1 MKSNRF
7 LSFVISVALIFGAI
21 VIPAR
26 ADGDEPQYEAV
37 IHNIAAKCAEG
48 DITADG
54 NFIWFLADMA
64 EYAALYPESE
74 SVLSAEELEKCKDK
88 LLTFAKNAE
97 TGTDLAKSIIALRAL
112 GYDAAKTGATQKLAA
127 LIDAKSKAVTNIF
140 ALPYVAIAMR
150 EYANEEQSAYL
161 LKAMVK
167 QKASWQDMSLGT
179 DAATPMLLALYP
191 YYAENDDVKTA
202 VDETVP
208 LILACQNENGLISN
222 APSTGLAIA
231 ALSAYNTDDAVLQ
244 KLIAGLMGEATEAL
258 DGFLPTENSFG
269 TEQGFRG
276 FLAYE
281 LRGKKAFFDFSKNPK
296 NEPVEQENSNEGQSS
311 HSSGSGSSGTE
322 NNKKVNLT
330 VRIVS
335 HDEKDCDNSFTY
347 KQNSSKYS
355 TVLSKIMSVDETA
368 TVYDATVA
376 LLEENGISY
385 TAKNGYIAEIDGIS
399 EFDHGD
405 YSGWM
410 YMVNGEHQTVG
421 CNYVT
426 VAPNSVVLWFY
437 TDDYRYEKGS
447 ESFGYGSKK
456 EENSG
461 QEILE
466 EGEKTEAVSDTA
478 KYILKTVENPQI
490 SSIGG
495 EWAVLG
501 LLASGEA
508 VPKEYLDRYIENVEN
523 TVKASE
529 GVLHKRKYT
538 EYSRVVLSLT
548 LVGKNA
554 QDVAGYDLTAPI
566 CDFEKTVQQGL
577 NGAIWALI
585 AIDVGNYGDSAV
597 REKYVEY
604 ILSRELESG
613 GWNFSETE
621 LEADCDITAMA
632 LSALS
637 NHCESD
643 AVKKAVDRGVTKLS
657 KMQNADGGFSTYGEE
672 TAESTAQVICALAAL
687 GIDQKDSRFVK
698 NGKTPMDSLMTYYI
712 EGKGFSHTKGG
723 ETNQM
728 ATEQALLAISAQKR
742 QAEGKAK
749 LFGKNKFCDILGNP
763 NETAIVKMAEKGIIN
778 GMSENI
784 FSPEAS
790 VTRAQFATMV
800 VRGMDI
806 LGDYETAFSDVAK
819 TDWFYGYV
827 SSAFKKGIVYGVSET
842 EFNPGGNITCE
853 EAAAMLARA
862 ARLCGLE
869 YEKNTKFVPD
879 ASDWAVADLNFC
891 LDAEILDGTISP
903 KKVLTRAETA
913 QMIYNMLKKAEKLD

>member
-7 LSFVISVALIFGAI
+7 LSFIISVALIFGAI
-21 VIPAR
+21 IIPAR
-26 ADGDEPQYEAV
+26 ADSESYEQS
-37 IHNIAAKCAEG
+37 IHNIAAKCSENG
-48 DITADG
+48 ITEDG

-64 EYAALYPESE
+64 EYASLYPESD
-74 SVLSAEELEKCKDK
+74 SVLSSEELENCKNK
-88 LLTFAKNAE
+88 LLDFAESAV
-97 TGTDLAKSIIALRAL
+97 TGADLAKSIIGFRAL
-112 GYDAAKTGATQKLAA
+112 GYDAAETGVTEKLSA
-127 LIDAKSKAVTNIF
+127 LINAKSKSVTNIYT
-140 ALPYVAIAMR
+140 LPYVAIAMR
-150 EYANEEQSAYL
+150 EYATEEESAYL
-161 LKAMVK
+161 LKAMLK

-191 YYAENDDVKTA
+191 YYAENDEVKAA
-202 VDETVP
+202 VDETIP
-208 LILACQNENGLISN
+208 LILTCQAESGLISN

-231 ALSAYNTDDAVLQ
+231 ALSAYNADDEVLQ
-244 KLIAGLMGEATEAL
+244 KLIAGLMGEATEAH

-276 FLAYE
+276 LLAYE
-281 LRGKKAFFDFSKNPK
+281 LRGKKAFFDFTQNPK
-296 NEPVEQENSNEGQSS
+296 NELVEQQETVEEQSS
-311 HSSGSGSSGTE
+311 HNSGSGSSETE
-322 NNKKVNLT
+322 NKVSLT
-330 VRIVS
+330 VRIMS
-335 HDEKDCDNSFTY
+335 HNGKECNNSFTY
-347 KQNSSKYS
+347 KENSSKYS
-355 TVLSKIMSVDETA
+355 TVLSKTISVDETA

-376 LLEENGISY
+376 IFEENGISY

-410 YMVNGEHQTVG
+410 FMVNGEHQTLG

-426 VAPNSVVLWFY
+426 VKPNSVVLWFY

-456 EENSG
+456 EEKTE
-461 QEILE
+461 QEIPDAN
-466 EGEKTEAVSDTA
+466 GKNEAVSDTA

-538 EYSRVVLSLT
+538 EYSRVVLALT
-548 LVGKNA
+548 LAGENA

-566 CDFEKTVQQGL
+566 CDYEKTVQQGL

-585 AIDVGNYGDSAV
+585 ALDVGNYGDSAV
-597 REKYVEY
+597 REKYVDY
-604 ILSRELESG
+604 ILSRELETG
-613 GWNFSETE
+613 GWNLSENE
-621 LEADCDITAMA
+621 KDADCDITAMA
-632 LSALS
+632 LCALS
-637 NHCESD
+637 NHCEKD
-643 AVKKAVDRGVTKLS
+643 AVKKAADRGIARLS

-672 TAESTAQVICALAAL
+672 TAESTAQVVCALAAL
-687 GIDQKDSRFVK
+687 GIDQKDARFVK
-698 NGKTPMDSLMTYYI
+698 NGKTPLDSLLTYYR
-712 EGKGFSHTKGG
+712 EGEGFSHTKGG
-723 ETNQM
+723 ETNLM

-742 QAEGKAK
+742 QSEGKPK

-763 NETAIVKMAEKGIIN
+763 NEAAIVKMAEKGIIN
-778 GMSENI
+778 GMSENV

-806 LGDYETAFSDVAK
+806 LGDYEIAFSDVAK
-819 TDWFYGYV
+819 TDWFYSYV
-827 SSAFKKGIVYGVSET
+827 ASAFKKGIVYGVSET

-869 YEKNTKFVPD
+869 YEKNTNFVTD

-913 QMIYNMLKKAEKLD
+913 QMIYNMLKKAKNLD